1 LSLSKETAL
10 ATAMLN
16 TFGGLAFQRASDN
29 AHIESLMS
37 NEAGADC
44 WRRVM
49 VLIRDSLARYSD
61 GNAGPDVRA
70 A

>member
-1 LSLSKETAL
+1 
-10 ATAMLN
+10 MLN
-16 TFGGLAFQRASDN
+16 TFGAKAFQRASDN
-29 AHIESLMS
+29 AHIESLVC

-49 VLIRDSLARYSD
+49 VMIRDSLAHSD
-61 GNAGPDVRA
+61 GNARQDVRA

>member
-1 LSLSKETAL
+1 MSLSKETAL

-16 TFGGLAFQRASDN
+16 TFGRQAFQRASDN
-29 AHIESLMS
+29 AHIESLVC

-49 VLIRDSLARYSD
+49 VMIRDSLAQYSN
-61 GNAGPDVRA
+61 GNARPDVRA